1 VKVPFCKTV
10 DVQSEVTIDIDDITS
25 ALNDALGVTVDG
37 TTTAYDHKARRRVFP
52 VLNAVHQC
60 LTAITDEMIADTK
73 PAARL
78 TIASALRK
86 LATRYS
92 ATGEDPKSEISDLKS
107 EIEDGSD
114 NWVCPTC
121 KRRTESANSDCDDCV
136 NARSRELIVKGSC
149 PRCQQPMQRTGDYH
163 CEPCGVTIG
172 FRAGGAA

>member
-1 VKVPFCKTV
+1 VKIPFCKTV
-10 DVQSEVTIDIDDITS
+10 DVESEVTIDIDDITS
-25 ALNDALGVTVDG
+25 ALNDALVDAQRATG
-37 TTTAYDHKARRRVFP
+37 NERQRVFP
-52 VLNAVHQC
+52 VLQLLNAVHEC

-92 ATGEDPKSEISDLKS
+92 ATGEDPKSVKS
-107 EIEDGSD
+107 ESEDGSD

-136 NARSRELIVKGSC
+136 NARSRELIAKGSC
-149 PRCQQPMQRTGDYH
+149 PRCKEPMQRTGDYH